1 MQGLNSKTLEK
12 ERIQIMTDNKEY
24 LSYAYNVDGSK
35 STVKGN
41 SISELLDKWR
51 KLESLRDDN
60 DKIKSFYAVE
70 KDSTGKYGEAT
81 RYDIAT
87 GKDITPVY
95 FELPSLNKEDFER
108 TVEQLKN
115 DGAHFNPS
123 KKAWYV
129 TKDMDLSKFD
139 KYINPKADAASKR
152 ESQVEK
158 LENYKNEIYVTE
170 KKANAPKQTKAKNRK
185 NEVKK
190 QEAVR

>member
-1 MQGLNSKTLEK
+1 
-12 ERIQIMTDNKEY
+12 
-24 LSYAYNVDGSK
+24 LS
-35 STVKGN
+35 
-41 SISELLDKWR
+41 
-51 KLESLRDDN
+51 
-60 DKIKSFYAVE
+60 
-70 KDSTGKYGEAT
+70 
-81 RYDIAT
+81 
-87 GKDITPVY
+87 
-95 FELPSLNKEDFER
+95 KEDFKL

-115 DGAHFNPS
+115 DGAHFDS
-123 KKAWYV
+123 KKKAWYV